1 MPSVN
6 FHVLWPDGQSVTYYS
21 PSTIVYEH
29 FTAGALYSQEEF
41 ASRTRAALDEA
52 SERVYKKFG
61 YYCTAAMAEQEK
73 IDGKLRQLREGQVS
87 GTVQLKGFS

>member
-6 FHVLWPDGQSVTYYS
+6 FHVLWPDGQSATYYS
-21 PSTIVYEH
+21 PSTIVHEH
-29 FTAGALYSQEEF
+29 FTAGMQYSQEEF
-41 ASRTRAALDEA
+41 ASRARAALDEA

-73 IDGKLRQLREGQVS
+73 IDGKLRQLREEQIG
-87 GTVQLKGFS
+87 GAVQLVRFS

>member
-6 FHVLWPDGQSVTYYS
+6 FHVRWPDGQSATYYS

-29 FTAGALYSQEEF
+29 FTAGVLYSQEEF
-41 ASRTRAALDEA
+41 ASRVRAALDEA

-61 YYCTAAMAEQEK
+61 YYCTAAMAEREK
-73 IDGKLRQLREGQVS
+73 IDGKLRQLREQKIS
-87 GTVQLKGFS
+87 GAVELTRFS